1 MKKIL
6 KHDRLIITIIA
17 IITLFFA
24 FQLPKIEIDN
34 DIMTFLP
41 DSNKSVIV
49 NNKMEDIFGSSENM
63 IVAVKVRNGNIFTS
77 KNIKLIDQMTEE
89 LEAIKNVDEVTSFSN
104 SDYIEGTSE
113 GMVVEE
119 LVKEIPES
127 ESEITDFKSRLLS
140 WDFYKNN
147 LYSNNFKATQLL
159 VSLKDGISAE
169 QEDNLYYDIKEIT
182 NKYEQENLTTY
193 IAGTSAINVL
203 LGDKMIED
211 VKYLI
216 PFIILILFLALFL
229 FFRKILPV
237 ILIMLTV
244 SISTI
249 WSVGLMA
256 MLGIKMTLVSTV
268 IPVLLLAVG
277 SAYGIHIL
285 SHYYDYLAAEKGK
298 ISLQRRQEIVMKTV
312 DSMGKPVLLAG
323 LTTVAGF
330 GSLATSKIVPIKNFG
345 LFTALG
351 ILVAFII
358 AILMI
363 PALLLVINRRNNNS
377 NDRNYSEVKHF
388 EKLII
393 KLHNFYSQKSIS
405 LLLIIFLIVIV
416 SLVGMDKIIIDSPLI
431 NMFKENTEIRQ
442 ADKFINNNFAGSSIL
457 TVLVEGNEKGSLTNP
472 EILKSM
478 EEMQNYLMANNQ
490 EVGKASSISTFIKRM
505 NRVMHYPSTAA
516 ENNQEAAGTEKQD
529 QQNSDGESSSFYK
542 GSDNNAESGISS
554 FYSNSEKESSAG
566 TSSFYSE
573 SENSSET
580 SSSSFYKED
589 QSKQSEQNNSE
600 AVIENKGPDTKN
612 NLSEYELVSLLNN
625 ALAEADSLNLSSE
638 EFVGLINKKLN
649 YKGAKYNEI
658 PYDLSKYPVQN
669 RQGLKNLVSQYLLL
683 YSGSLDDMINDQLE
697 PDKAR
702 MLIQLNNPSNIVTAR
717 IKQDILDY
725 GKENFPENYNLS
737 VAGHANMSLAANE
750 LIIGSQINSIIV
762 SFIIVFIIVALAYR
776 SIIAGIYGVIPLAF
790 SLLIN
795 FALMGYTGI
804 KLDIGT
810 AMVASVA
817 IGIGVDYTIHFLDK
831 YHENRLKTDDLH
843 QVTRNTLISTGKAII
858 FNALSVA
865 AGFLVLLFSNF
876 YPLVYLGLLIAVT
889 MFTSSLA
896 SMTILPLILKIFK
909 PKFISKKL

>member
-6 KHDRLIITIIA
+6 KHDRLIIIIIA
-17 IITLFFA
+17 LITLFFA

-41 DSNKSVIV
+41 DDNESVIV
-49 NNKMEDIFGSSENM
+49 NNKMEDIFGSSDNM
-63 IVAVKVRNGNIFTS
+63 IVAVKVKRGNIFKS
-77 KNIKLIDQMTEE
+77 ENIKLIDQLTEE
-89 LEAIKNVDEVTSFSN
+89 LAGVKNVDEVTSFSN

-119 LVKEIPES
+119 LVKEVPET
-127 ESEITDFKSRLLS
+127 ESEITAFKSKLLA

-147 LYSNNFKATQLL
+147 LYASDFKASQLL
-159 VSLKDGISAE
+159 ISLKDDVSAE
-169 QEDNLYYDIKEIT
+169 QESELYYNIKKIT
-182 NKYEQENLTTY
+182 DKYEQDNLETY
-193 IAGTSAINVL
+193 IAGTTAVNVL

-216 PFIILILFLALFL
+216 PFIIVILFLALFL

-285 SHYYDYLAAEKGK
+285 SHYYDYLAAEEGNPDLKRK
-298 ISLQRRQEIVMKTV
+298 QELVYKTV
-312 DSMGKPVLLAG
+312 ESMGKPVFLAG

-351 ILVAFII
+351 IFVAFMI

-363 PALLLVINRRNNNS
+363 PSLLLIINRRRKDS
-377 NDRNYSEVKHF
+377 NYQNYSEVKHF
-388 EKLII
+388 EKLIV

-405 LLLIIFLIVIV
+405 LILVIFLVVII
-416 SLVGMDKIIIDSPLI
+416 SLIGMDKIIIDSPLI
-431 NMFKENTEIRQ
+431 NMFKEDTEIRQ
-442 ADKFINNNFAGSSIL
+442 ADNFINNNFSGSSIL
-457 TVLVEGNEKGSLTNP
+457 TVLVEGNEKGSLTDP

-478 EEMQNYLMANNQ
+478 DEMQNYLMANNQ

-505 NRVMHYPSTAA
+505 NRVMHYPDTAV
-516 ENNQEAAGTEKQD
+516 ENNEDSADSDEQSSQE
-529 QQNSDGESSSFYK
+529 
-542 GSDNNAESGISS
+542 
-554 FYSNSEKESSAG
+554 SAG
-566 TSSFYSE
+566 ASSSFYSE
-573 SENSSET
+573 TDNNSET
-580 SSSSFYKED
+580 DSSSFYSDSEADNSDSSSSFYSQD
-589 QSKQSEQNNSE
+589 QSSQPQENEAE
-600 AVIENKGPDTKN
+600 AVTENKGPDSANK
-612 NLSEYELVSLLNN
+612 LSEYQLVALLNN
-625 ALAEADSLNLSSE
+625 ALAEAESLDLSSE
-638 EFVGLINKKLN
+638 DFVELINKKLN
-649 YKGAKYNEI
+649 YKGAAYNEI
-658 PYDLSKYPVQN
+658 PYDLNKYPAQD

-702 MLIQLNNPSNIVTAR
+702 MLVQLNDPSNIVTAR

-725 GKENFPENYNLS
+725 GSENFPEEYELS

-762 SFIIVFIIVALAYR
+762 SFIIVFIIVAFAYK
-776 SIIAGIYGVIPLAF
+776 SLIAGIYGVIPLAF

-831 YHENRLKTDDLH
+831 YHENRMKTDDLH

-909 PKFISKKL
+909 PKFIAKEL

>member
-6 KHDRLIITIIA
+6 KHDRLIIIIIA
-17 IITLFFA
+17 LITLFFA

-41 DSNKSVIV
+41 DDNESVIV
-49 NNKMEDIFGSSENM
+49 NNKMEDIFGSSDNM
-63 IVAVKVRNGNIFTS
+63 IVAVKVKRGNIFKS
-77 KNIKLIDQMTEE
+77 ENIKLIDQLTEE
-89 LEAIKNVDEVTSFSN
+89 LAGVKNVDEVTSFSN

-119 LVKEIPES
+119 LVKEVPET
-127 ESEITDFKSRLLS
+127 ESEITAFKSKLLA

-147 LYSNNFKATQLL
+147 LYASDFKASQLL
-159 VSLKDGISAE
+159 ISLKDDVSAE
-169 QEDNLYYDIKEIT
+169 QESELYYNIKKIT
-182 NKYEQENLTTY
+182 DKYEQDNLETY
-193 IAGTSAINVL
+193 IAGTTAVNVL

-216 PFIILILFLALFL
+216 PFIIVILFLALFL

-285 SHYYDYLAAEKGK
+285 SHYYDYLAAEEGNPDLKRK
-298 ISLQRRQEIVMKTV
+298 QELVYKTV
-312 DSMGKPVLLAG
+312 ESMGKPVFLAG

-351 ILVAFII
+351 IFVAFMI

-363 PALLLVINRRNNNS
+363 PSLLLIINRRRKDS
-377 NDRNYSEVKHF
+377 NDQNYSEVKHF
-388 EKLII
+388 EKLIV

-405 LLLIIFLIVIV
+405 LILVIFLVVII
-416 SLVGMDKIIIDSPLI
+416 SLIGMDKIIIDSPLI
-431 NMFKENTEIRQ
+431 NMFKEDTEIRQ
-442 ADKFINNNFAGSSIL
+442 ADNFINNNFSGSSIL
-457 TVLVEGNEKGSLTNP
+457 TVLVEGNEKGSLTDP

-478 EEMQNYLMANNQ
+478 DEMQNYLMANNQ

-505 NRVMHYPSTAA
+505 NRVMHYPDTAV
-516 ENNQEAAGTEKQD
+516 ENNEDSADSDEQSSQE
-529 QQNSDGESSSFYK
+529 
-542 GSDNNAESGISS
+542 
-554 FYSNSEKESSAG
+554 SAG
-566 TSSFYSE
+566 ASSSFYSE
-573 SENSSET
+573 TDNNSET
-580 SSSSFYKED
+580 DSSSFYSDSEADNSDSSSSFYSQD
-589 QSKQSEQNNSE
+589 QSSQPQENEAE
-600 AVIENKGPDTKN
+600 AVTENKGPDSANK
-612 NLSEYELVSLLNN
+612 LSEYQLVALLNN
-625 ALAEADSLNLSSE
+625 ALAEAESLDLSSE
-638 EFVGLINKKLN
+638 EFVELINKKLN
-649 YKGAKYNEI
+649 YKGSAYNEI
-658 PYDLSKYPVQN
+658 PYDLNKYPAQD

-702 MLIQLNNPSNIVTAR
+702 MLVQLNDPSNIVTAR

-725 GKENFPENYNLS
+725 GSENFPEEYELS

-762 SFIIVFIIVALAYR
+762 SFIIVFIIVAFAYK
-776 SIIAGIYGVIPLAF
+776 SLIAGIYGVIPLAF

-831 YHENRLKTDDLH
+831 YHENRMKTDDLH

-909 PKFISKKL
+909 PKFIAKEL

>member
-6 KHDRLIITIIA
+6 KHDRLIIIIIA
-17 IITLFFA
+17 LITVFFA

-41 DSNKSVIV
+41 DDNESVIV
-49 NNKMEDIFGSSENM
+49 NNKMEDIFGSSDSM
-63 IVAVKVRNGNIFTS
+63 IVAVKVKNENIFTS

-89 LEAIKNVDEVTSFSN
+89 LAGVENVDEVTSFSN

-127 ESEITDFKSRLLS
+127 KSEIIDFKSKLLS

-147 LYSNNFKATQLL
+147 LYSNDFKATQLL
-159 VSLKDGISAE
+159 ISLKDDVSAD
-169 QEDNLYYDIKEIT
+169 QEAELYYDIKKIT
-182 NKYEQENLTTY
+182 DKYQQENLETH
-193 IAGTSAINVL
+193 IAGTTAINVL

-216 PFIILILFLALFL
+216 PFIIVILFLALFL

-285 SHYYDYLAAEKGK
+285 SHYYDYLAAEKENLTLK
-298 ISLQRRQEIVMKTV
+298 RKQKLVLKTV
-312 DSMGKPVLLAG
+312 ESMGKPVFLAG

-351 ILVAFII
+351 IFVAFMI
-358 AILMI
+358 AIVMI
-363 PALLLVINRRNNNS
+363 PALLLIINRKS
-377 NDRNYSEVKHF
+377 DDSADKNYSEVKHF
-388 EKLII
+388 ENLIV

-405 LLLIIFLIVIV
+405 LLLVIFLVVII

-431 NMFKENTEIRQ
+431 NMFKEDTEIRQ
-442 ADKFINNNFAGSSIL
+442 ADDFINNNFAGSSIL
-457 TVLVEGNEKGSLTNP
+457 TVLVEGNEKGSLTDP

-478 EEMQNYLMANNQ
+478 EEMQNYLMNNNQ

-505 NRVMHYPSTAA
+505 NRVMHYPETADENDQETA
-516 ENNQEAAGTEKQD
+516 ESGNQSSQD
-529 QQNSDGESSSFYK
+529 SGGMSSSFYNET
-542 GSDNNAESGISS
+542 DNNFETDSSS
-554 FYSNSEKESSAG
+554 FYSQNQDSQSAA
-566 TSSFYSE
+566 
-573 SENSSET
+573 NKAET
-580 SSSSFYKED
+580 M
-589 QSKQSEQNNSE
+589 
-600 AVIENKGPDTKN
+600 IENRGPDKEKK
-612 NLSEYELVSLLNN
+612 LSEYELVLLLNN
-625 ALAEADSLNLSSE
+625 ALAEADSLDLSSE
-638 EFVGLINKKLN
+638 ELIGLINEKLN
-649 YKGAKYNEI
+649 YKGARYNEI
-658 PYDLSKYPVQN
+658 PYDLSKYPAQN

-702 MLIQLNNPSNIVTAR
+702 MLVQLNNPSNIVTAR

-725 GKENFPENYNLS
+725 GSKNFPKNYGLS
-737 VAGHANMSLAANE
+737 IAGHANMSLAANE

-762 SFIIVFIIVALAYR
+762 SFIIVFIIVALAYK
-776 SIIAGIYGVIPLAF
+776 SIIAGIYGIIPLAF

-831 YHENRLKTDDLH
+831 YHENRMKTDDLH
-843 QVTRNTLISTGKAII
+843 QVTKNTLISTGKAII

-889 MFTSSLA
+889 MFTSSIA

-909 PKFISKKL
+909 PKFISKEL

>member
-6 KHDRLIITIIA
+6 KHDSLIIIIIA
-17 IITLFFA
+17 LITLFFA

-41 DSNKSVIV
+41 DDNQSVIV
-49 NNKMEDIFGSSENM
+49 NNKMEDIFGSSDSM
-63 IVAVKVRNGNIFTS
+63 IVAVKVKKENIFTS
-77 KNIKLIDQMTEE
+77 ENINLINQMTEE
-89 LEAIKNVDEVTSFSN
+89 LAAVENVDEVTSFSN

-119 LVKEIPES
+119 LIKEIPET
-127 ESEITDFKSRLLS
+127 ESEIFNFKSKLLS

-147 LYSNNFKATQLL
+147 LYSNDFKASQILI
-159 VSLKDGISAE
+159 SLKDNVSAE
-169 QEDNLYYDIKEIT
+169 QESQIYYDVKEIT
-182 NKYEQENLTTY
+182 DRYEEGNLETH
-193 IAGTSAINVL
+193 IAGTTAVNVL

-211 VKYLI
+211 IKYLI
-216 PFIILILFLALFL
+216 PFIIVILFLALFL

-285 SHYYDYLAAEKGK
+285 SHYYDYLAEEGNPDLKRK
-298 ISLQRRQEIVMKTV
+298 QELVYKTV
-312 DSMGKPVLLAG
+312 ESMGKPVFLAG

-351 ILVAFII
+351 IFVAFMI

-363 PALLLVINRRNNNS
+363 PALLLIINRKS
-377 NDRNYSEVKHF
+377 DDSTDQSYEEVEHF
-388 EKLII
+388 EKLIV

-405 LLLIIFLIVIV
+405 LLLVIFLVVII
-416 SLVGMDKIIIDSPLI
+416 SLVGMNKIVIDSPLI
-431 NMFKENTEIRQ
+431 NMFKEDTEIRQ
-442 ADKFINNNFAGSSIL
+442 ADNFINNNFAGSSIL
-457 TVLVEGNEKGSLTNP
+457 TVLVEGNEKGSLTDP

-478 EEMQNYLMANNQ
+478 EEMQNYLVDNNQ

-505 NRVMHYPSTAA
+505 NRVMHYPETAS
-516 ENNQEAAGTEKQD
+516 EDNQEAAGSENQSIQD
-529 QQNSDGESSSFYK
+529 SDGASSSFY
-542 GSDNNAESGISS
+542 SENDNSSENASSS
-554 FYSNSEKESSAG
+554 FYNNSKS
-566 TSSFYSE
+566 TSSFYSSSE
-573 SENSSET
+573 SSSEN
-580 SSSSFYKED
+580 SSSSFYSQD
-589 QSKQSEQNNSE
+589 QDSQSAAGKAE
-600 AVIENKGPDTKN
+600 AVIENRGPETEKK
-612 NLSEYELVSLLNN
+612 LSEYELVVLLNN
-625 ALAEADSLNLSSE
+625 ALAEADSLGLSSE
-638 EFVGLINKKLN
+638 EFVELINKKLN
-649 YKGAKYNEI
+649 YKGARYNEI
-658 PYDLSKYPVQN
+658 PYDLSKYPAQD

-683 YSGSLDDMINDQLE
+683 YSGSLDDLINDQLE

-702 MLIQLNNPSNIVTAR
+702 MMVQLNNPSNIVTAR

-725 GKENFPENYNLS
+725 GSKNFPEEYELS
-737 VAGHANMSLAANE
+737 IAGHANMSLAANE

-762 SFIIVFIIVALAYR
+762 SFIIVFIIVALAYK

-831 YHENRLKTDDLH
+831 YHENRMKTDDLH

-896 SMTILPLILKIFK
+896 SMTILPLMLKIFK
-909 PKFISKKL
+909 PKFIAKEL

>member
-1 MKKIL
+1 
-6 KHDRLIITIIA
+6 
-17 IITLFFA
+17 
-24 FQLPKIEIDN
+24 
-34 DIMTFLP
+34 
-41 DSNKSVIV
+41 
-49 NNKMEDIFGSSENM
+49 
-63 IVAVKVRNGNIFTS
+63 
-77 KNIKLIDQMTEE
+77 
-89 LEAIKNVDEVTSFSN
+89 
-104 SDYIEGTSE
+104 
-113 GMVVEE
+113 
-119 LVKEIPES
+119 
-127 ESEITDFKSRLLS
+127 
-140 WDFYKNN
+140 
-147 LYSNNFKATQLL
+147 
-159 VSLKDGISAE
+159 
-169 QEDNLYYDIKEIT
+169 
-182 NKYEQENLTTY
+182 
-193 IAGTSAINVL
+193 
-203 LGDKMIED
+203 MIED

-285 SHYYDYLAAEKGK
+285 SHYYDYLSEEENPDLKRK
-298 ISLQRRQEIVMKTV
+298 QELVYKTV
-312 DSMGKPVLLAG
+312 ESMGKPVFLAG

-351 ILVAFII
+351 IFVAFMI

-363 PALLLVINRRNNNS
+363 PSLLLIINRKRKSFDDQNFSGVN
-377 NDRNYSEVKHF
+377 HF
-388 EKLII
+388 EKLIV

-405 LLLIIFLIVIV
+405 LILVIFLVVII
-416 SLVGMDKIIIDSPLI
+416 SLVGMDRIIIDSPLI
-431 NMFKENTEIRQ
+431 NMFKEDTEIRQ
-442 ADKFINNNFAGSSIL
+442 ADNFINNNFAGSSIL
-457 TVLVEGNEKGSLTNP
+457 TVLVEGNEKGSLTDP

-478 EEMQNYLMANNQ
+478 EEMQNYLVDNNQ

-505 NRVMHYPSTAA
+505 NRVMHYPETE
-516 ENNQEAAGTEKQD
+516 ENKQEAVESKKENSQD
-529 QQNSDGESSSFYK
+529 SEEASSSFYNET
-542 GSDNNAESGISS
+542 DNNSETASSS
-554 FYSNSEKESSAG
+554 FYRDSEADNSDG
-566 TSSFYSE
+566 TSSFYSSSE
-573 SENSSET
+573 SASEN
-580 SSSSFYKED
+580 SSSSFYSQD
-589 QSKQSEQNNSE
+589 QDNQSAESE
-600 AVIENKGPDTKN
+600 NQILIENKGPDTEKK
-612 NLSEYELVSLLNN
+612 LSEYQLVALFNS
-625 ALAEADSLNLSSE
+625 ALAEAESLDLSSE
-638 EFVGLINKKLN
+638 EFVELINKKLN
-649 YKGAKYNEI
+649 YKGARYNEI
-658 PYDLSKYPVQN
+658 PYDLSKYPAQD

-702 MLIQLNNPSNIVTAR
+702 MLIQLNDPSNIVTAR
-717 IKQDILDY
+717 IKKDILDY
-725 GKENFPENYNLS
+725 GNKNFPEEYDLS
-737 VAGHANMSLAANE
+737 IAGHANMSLAANE

-762 SFIIVFIIVALAYR
+762 SFIIVFIIVALAYK
-776 SIIAGIYGVIPLAF
+776 SIIAGVYGVIPLAF

-843 QVTRNTLISTGKAII
+843 LVTRNTLISTGKAII

-896 SMTILPLILKIFK
+896 SMTILPLMLKIFK
-909 PKFISKKL
+909 PKFIAKEL

>member
-6 KHDRLIITIIA
+6 KHDRLIIIIIA
-17 IITLFFA
+17 LITLFFA

-41 DSNKSVIV
+41 DDNQSVIV
-49 NNKMEDIFGSSENM
+49 NNKMEDIFGSSDSM
-63 IVAVKVRNGNIFTS
+63 IVAVKVKKDNIFTS
-77 KNIKLIDQMTEE
+77 ENINLINQMTEE
-89 LEAIKNVDEVTSFSN
+89 LAGVENVDEVTSFSN

-119 LVKEIPES
+119 LVKEIPET
-127 ESEITDFKSRLLS
+127 ESEITDFKSKLLS

-147 LYSNNFKATQLL
+147 LYSNDFKATQLL
-159 VSLKDGISAE
+159 ISLKDDVSAE
-169 QEDNLYYDIKEIT
+169 QEAELYYDIKKIT
-182 NKYEQENLTTY
+182 DKFEQGNLETH
-193 IAGTSAINVL
+193 IAGTTAINVL

-216 PFIILILFLALFL
+216 PFIIVILFLALFL

-285 SHYYDYLAAEKGK
+285 SHYYDYLADEKGNL
-298 ISLQRRQEIVMKTV
+298 SLKRKQQLVLKTV
-312 DSMGKPVLLAG
+312 ESMGKPVFLAG

-351 ILVAFII
+351 IFVAFMI

-363 PALLLVINRRNNNS
+363 PALLLIINRKSDDSTNE
-377 NDRNYSEVKHF
+377 NYSEVEHF
-388 EKLII
+388 ENLIV

-405 LLLIIFLIVIV
+405 LLLVIFLVVII
-416 SLVGMDKIIIDSPLI
+416 SLIGMDKIIIDSPLI

-442 ADKFINNNFAGSSIL
+442 ADNFINNNFAGSSIL
-457 TVLVEGNEKGSLTNP
+457 TVLVEGNEKGSLTDP

-478 EEMQNYLMANNQ
+478 EEMQNYLVDNNQ

-505 NRVMHYPSTAA
+505 NRVMHYPETAS
-516 ENNQEAAGTEKQD
+516 ENNQEAAESENQSSQESG
-529 QQNSDGESSSFYK
+529 GASSSFYSEADN
-542 GSDNNAESGISS
+542 SDS
-554 FYSNSEKESSAG
+554 
-566 TSSFYSE
+566 TSSFYSSSDSSSE
-573 SENSSET
+573 SSSEN
-580 SSSSFYKED
+580 SSSSFYSQD
-589 QSKQSEQNNSE
+589 QDSQSTATKAE
-600 AVIENKGPDTKN
+600 AVIENRGPETEKK
-612 NLSEYELVSLLNN
+612 LSEYELVALLNN
-625 ALAEADSLNLSSE
+625 ALAEANSLDLSSE
-638 EFVGLINKKLN
+638 EFVELINKKLN
-649 YKGAKYNEI
+649 YKGARYNEI
-658 PYDLSKYPVQN
+658 PYDLSKYPAQD

-702 MLIQLNNPSNIVTAR
+702 MLVQLNEPSNIVTAR

-725 GKENFPENYNLS
+725 GSKNFPEEYDLS
-737 VAGHANMSLAANE
+737 IAGHANMSLAANE

-831 YHENRLKTDDLH
+831 YHENRMKTDDLH

-889 MFTSSLA
+889 MFTSSIA
-896 SMTILPLILKIFK
+896 SMTILPLMLKIFK
-909 PKFISKKL
+909 PKFIAKEL

>member
-6 KHDRLIITIIA
+6 KRDRLIIIIIA
-17 IITLFFA
+17 LITLFFA

-41 DSNKSVIV
+41 DDNESVIV
-49 NNKMEDIFGSSENM
+49 NNKMEDIFGSSDNM
-63 IVAVKVRNGNIFTS
+63 IVAVKAKRGNIFKS
-77 KNIKLIDQMTEE
+77 ENIKLIDQLTEE
-89 LEAIKNVDEVTSFSN
+89 LAGVKNVDEVTSFSN

-119 LVKEIPES
+119 LVKEVPET
-127 ESEITDFKSRLLS
+127 ESEITAFKSKLLA

-147 LYSNNFKATQLL
+147 LYSNNFKASQILI
-159 VSLKDGISAE
+159 SLKDDVSAE
-169 QEDNLYYDIKEIT
+169 QESELYYNIKKIT
-182 NKYEQENLTTY
+182 DKYEQDNLETY
-193 IAGTSAINVL
+193 IAGTTAVNVL

-216 PFIILILFLALFL
+216 PFIIVILFLALFL

-285 SHYYDYLAAEKGK
+285 SHYYDYLAAEEGNPDLKRK
-298 ISLQRRQEIVMKTV
+298 QELVYKTV
-312 DSMGKPVLLAG
+312 ESMGKPVFLAG

-351 ILVAFII
+351 IFVAFMI

-363 PALLLVINRRNNNS
+363 PSLLLIINRRRKDS
-377 NDRNYSEVKHF
+377 NDQNYSEVKHF
-388 EKLII
+388 EKLIV

-405 LLLIIFLIVIV
+405 LILVIFLVVII
-416 SLVGMDKIIIDSPLI
+416 SLIGMDKIIIDSPLI
-431 NMFKENTEIRQ
+431 NMFKEDTEIRQ
-442 ADKFINNNFAGSSIL
+442 ADNFINNNFSGSSIL
-457 TVLVEGNEKGSLTNP
+457 TVLVEGNEKGSLTDP

-478 EEMQNYLMANNQ
+478 DEMQNYLMANNQ

-505 NRVMHYPSTAA
+505 NRVMHYPDTAV
-516 ENNQEAAGTEKQD
+516 ENNEDSADSDEQSSQE
-529 QQNSDGESSSFYK
+529 
-542 GSDNNAESGISS
+542 
-554 FYSNSEKESSAG
+554 SAG
-566 TSSFYSE
+566 ASSSFYSE
-573 SENSSET
+573 TDNNSET
-580 SSSSFYKED
+580 DSSSFYSDSEADNSDSSSSFYSQD
-589 QSKQSEQNNSE
+589 QSSQPQENEAE
-600 AVIENKGPDTKN
+600 AVTENKGPDSENK
-612 NLSEYELVSLLNN
+612 LSEYQLVALLNN
-625 ALAEADSLNLSSE
+625 ALAEAESLDLSSE
-638 EFVGLINKKLN
+638 EFVELINKKLN
-649 YKGAKYNEI
+649 YKGAAYNEI
-658 PYDLSKYPVQN
+658 PYDLNKYPAQD

-702 MLIQLNNPSNIVTAR
+702 MLVQLNDPSNIVTAR

-725 GKENFPENYNLS
+725 GSENFPEEYELS
-737 VAGHANMSLAANE
+737 VAGHANMSLASNE

-762 SFIIVFIIVALAYR
+762 SFIIVFIIVAFAYK
-776 SIIAGIYGVIPLAF
+776 SLIAGIYGVIPLAF

-831 YHENRLKTDDLH
+831 YHENRMKTDDLH

-909 PKFISKKL
+909 PKFIAKEL

>member
-6 KHDRLIITIIA
+6 KYDRVIIIIIA

-41 DSNKSVIV
+41 DDNNSVIA
-49 NNKMEDIFGSSENM
+49 NNKMESIFGSSDNM
-63 IVAVKVRNGNIFTS
+63 IVAVKAKKGNIFRS
-77 KNIKLIDQMTEE
+77 ENIKLIAKMTEE
-89 LEAIKNVDEVTSFSN
+89 LEAVKDVDEVTSFTN

-119 LVKEIPES
+119 LVKEVPET
-127 ESEITDFKSRLLS
+127 ESEITNLKSKLLS
-140 WDFYKNN
+140 WNFYKNN
-147 LYSNNFKATQLL
+147 LYSEDFKATQLL
-159 VSLKDGISAE
+159 VSLEDGVSAE
-169 QEDNLYYDIKEIT
+169 QESELYYNIKEIT
-182 NKYEQENLTTY
+182 DKYEKENLEIHT
-193 IAGTSAINVL
+193 AGTTAINVL

-285 SHYYDYLAAEKGK
+285 SHYYDYLSEEENPDLKRK
-298 ISLQRRQEIVMKTV
+298 QELVYKTV
-312 DSMGKPVLLAG
+312 ESMGKPVFLAG

-351 ILVAFII
+351 IFVAFMI

-363 PALLLVINRRNNNS
+363 PSLLLIINRKRKNS
-377 NDRNYSEVKHF
+377 NDQNFSEVNHF
-388 EKLII
+388 EKLIV

-405 LLLIIFLIVIV
+405 LILVIFLVVII
-416 SLVGMDKIIIDSPLI
+416 SLVGMDRIIIDSPLI
-431 NMFKENTEIRQ
+431 NMFKEDTEIRQ
-442 ADKFINNNFAGSSIL
+442 ADNFINNNFAGSSIL
-457 TVLVEGNEKGSLTNP
+457 TVLVEGNEKGSLTDP

-478 EEMQNYLMANNQ
+478 EEMQNYLVDNNQ

-505 NRVMHYPSTAA
+505 NRVMHYPEA
-516 ENNQEAAGTEKQD
+516 EENKQEAVESKKENSQD
-529 QQNSDGESSSFYK
+529 SEEASSSFYNET
-542 GSDNNAESGISS
+542 DNNSETASSS
-554 FYSNSEKESSAG
+554 FYSDSEADNSDS
-566 TSSFYSE
+566 TSSFYSQDQDNQSAE
-573 SENSSET
+573 SEN
-580 SSSSFYKED
+580 
-589 QSKQSEQNNSE
+589 QIL
-600 AVIENKGPDTKN
+600 IENKGPDTEEK
-612 NLSEYELVSLLNN
+612 LSEYQLVALFNS
-625 ALAEADSLNLSSE
+625 ALAEAESLDLSSE
-638 EFVGLINKKLN
+638 EFVELINKKLN
-649 YKGAKYNEI
+649 YKGARYNEI
-658 PYDLSKYPVQN
+658 PYDLSKYPAQD

-702 MLIQLNNPSNIVTAR
+702 MLIQLNDPSNIVTAR
-717 IKQDILDY
+717 IKKDILDY
-725 GKENFPENYNLS
+725 GNKNFPEEYDLS
-737 VAGHANMSLAANE
+737 IAGHANMSLAANE

-762 SFIIVFIIVALAYR
+762 SFIIVFIIVALAYK
-776 SIIAGIYGVIPLAF
+776 SIIAGVYGVIPLAF

-843 QVTRNTLISTGKAII
+843 LVTRNTLISTGKAII

-896 SMTILPLILKIFK
+896 SMTILPLMLKIFK
-909 PKFISKKL
+909 PKFIAKEL